1 MTTVPLCH
9 DRLVSLHLLPQG
21 PREKP
26 AEVPDVLARTFART
40 ANAFLES
47 TFLDG
52 TFNLVEAMKGPE
64 RNAAAT

>member
-1 MTTVPLCH
+1 M
-9 DRLVSLHLLPQG
+9 
-21 PREKP
+21 
-26 AEVPDVLARTFART
+26 PDVLARTFART
-40 ANAFLES
+40 ANTFLES